1 MKISILP
8 FATLLVCSPLLFAPR
23 QGDAQSA
30 QQAAPN
36 PLIDYPAFLKD
47 AQEVEA
53 IRASRRLPE
62 AQFQRIMSEPGVVL
76 LDARSAAMFKLR
88 HVKGAVNLSLPD
100 FTAASLSRIIPRKN
114 TKVLIYCNNN
124 FLGSPVAFA
133 GKSAAASLNISTYVT
148 LHTYGYTNV
157 YELGPLVDV
166 KVSKLPFEGDEVR

>member
-1 MKISILP
+1 MKKSSTHLSVVV
-8 FATLLVCSPLLFAPR
+8 VCSLLMLAPR
-23 QGDAQSA
+23 PGLSQAAQRV
-30 QQAAPN
+30 APN
-36 PLIDYPAFLKD
+36 PLIDYPGFLKD
-47 AQEVEA
+47 AQEVEE

-62 AQFQRIMSEPGVVL
+62 AEFRRMMSEPGVVL

-88 HVKGAVNLSLPD
+88 HVKGAVNLTLPD
-100 FTAASLSRIIPRKN
+100 FTAASLSKIIPRKN

-166 KVSKLPFEGDEVR
+166 KVSKLTFEGDEVR